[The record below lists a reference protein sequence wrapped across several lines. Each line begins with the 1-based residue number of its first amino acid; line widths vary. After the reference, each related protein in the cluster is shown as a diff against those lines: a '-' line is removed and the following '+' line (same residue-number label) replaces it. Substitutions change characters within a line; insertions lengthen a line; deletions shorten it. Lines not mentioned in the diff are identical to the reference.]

1 MDKIK
6 VSDVMRPIGGFPVIP
21 SSATFMEG
29 VATLENVDEEF
40 KAGKTPERILLVH
53 DNNEKIIG
61 KISPMD
67 IVQGLEPRYDY
78 MDGFKTNQ
86 YSLMIESSIRAMKEE
101 LQLWNKPFAEL
112 CKRANSIKISSF
124 IKMPKADQMV
134 RINDS
139 IDVAFHL
146 FILSR
151 HGSLFVKDG
160 EEIVGLILFSD
171 IYKRIK
177 ENLKS
182 CAI

>member
-1 MDKIK
+1 
-6 VSDVMRPIGGFPVIP
+6 MRPIGGFPVIP

-53 DNNEKIIG
+53 DNNGKIIG

-67 IVQGLEPRYDY
+67 IVEGLEPKYDY
-78 MDGFKTNQ
+78 MDRFKTNQ
-86 YSLMIESSIRAMKEE
+86 YSELIKSSIMAMKDQ

-112 CKRANSIKISSF
+112 CKRANSIKIRDF
-124 IKMPKADQMV
+124 IKMPKAAQMV
-134 RINDS
+134 DINDS

-146 FILSR
+146 FIVNR
-151 HGSLFVKDG
+151 HGSLFVKEG
-160 EEIVGLILFSD
+160 NEIVGLILFSD
-171 IYKRIK
+171 VYKRIK